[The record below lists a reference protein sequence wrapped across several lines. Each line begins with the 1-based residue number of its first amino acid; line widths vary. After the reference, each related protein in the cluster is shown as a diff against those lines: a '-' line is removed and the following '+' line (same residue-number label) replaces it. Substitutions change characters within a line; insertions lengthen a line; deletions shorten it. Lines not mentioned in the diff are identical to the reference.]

1 MARLP
6 DAGCVW
12 PVEAEEEVERTTM
25 LSGQDQRMATI
36 TVEGH
41 LTLSA
46 TINWHLSARKIDL
59 RALLRVILGPAK
71 VVDQAPLLEALN
83 YLHHAYGDR
92 RRKNGPA
99 AVLHCLRIAA
109 MLARVMP
116 EPTTL
121 DLLGA
126 LLHDKEEDL
135 TRDELGNAE
144 WDRLQAEFTRVLEK
158 IDSNH
163 RWFLGERIA
172 LLWRQS
178 SQTYYEYLGVVLSKV
193 RVMPDLLRCKLA
205 DRLDNTMD
213 IAVQRAPTEQNAFFE
228 LAFSMLFL
236 PGYQPESNDSVPDVE
251 SCVLLLSQLF
261 KNVVFMSMLRQQRLE
276 CIDDTTRRLF
286 NALANT
292 SSEQAQWAV
301 AALLSSPNL
310 GWQERR
316 NLLREMM
323 DYCAAGGM
331 AAVYRKDKGGLL
343 DGSFLEH
350 FAHPDDNIRKKQ
362 IESLY
367 SDKPLFIR
375 LLILY
380 IGIFANFL
388 ADPNYCVH
396 GIDRTGLHPVG

>member
-1 MARLP
+1 
-6 DAGCVW
+6 
-12 PVEAEEEVERTTM
+12 M
-25 LSGQDQRMATI
+25 LSGQDQRLAGLS
-36 TVEGH
+36 VEGH

-59 RALLRVILGPAK
+59 GALLRVILGPAK
-71 VVDQAPLLEALN
+71 VADQAPLLDAIS
-83 YLHHAYGDR
+83 YLHQAYGDR

-99 AVLHCLRIAA
+99 AVLHCLRVAA

-116 EPTTL
+116 APATL

-135 TRDELGNAE
+135 TREELGEAE
-144 WDRLQAEFTRVLEK
+144 WERLQTEFARVLQR

-178 SQTYYEYLGVVLSKV
+178 SQSYYDYLGVVLGKV
-193 RVMPDLLRCKLA
+193 RTMPDLLRCKLA

-213 IAVQRAPTEQNAFFE
+213 IAVQRTPTEQNAFFE
-228 LAFSMLFL
+228 LAFSMLFM
-236 PGYQPESNDSVPDVE
+236 PGYQPVPSDGTVVPDVE
-251 SCVLLLSQLF
+251 ACVLLVSQLF
-261 KNVVFMSMLRQQRLE
+261 KNVVLMSMLREQHLDRLDE
-276 CIDDTTRRLF
+276 TTARLF
-286 NALANT
+286 RALAAT

-301 AALLSSPNL
+301 AALLSTPAL
-310 GWQERR
+310 DWQARR
-316 NLLREMM
+316 DLLREMM

-331 AAVYRKDKGGLL
+331 AAIHRKDKGGIL

-350 FAHPDDNIRKKQ
+350 FAHPDDKVRKKR

-367 SDKPLFIR
+367 HDQPLFIR
-375 LLILY
+375 LLVLY
-380 IGIFANFL
+380 IGMFASFL
-388 ADPNYCVH
+388 ADPHYYLH
-396 GIDRTGLHPVG
+396 GIDSSGLHPVG

>member
-1 MARLP
+1 
-6 DAGCVW
+6 
-12 PVEAEEEVERTTM
+12 M
-25 LSGQDQRMATI
+25 LSVQEARPTRI

-59 RALLRVILGPAK
+59 RALLRVILGPAR
-71 VVDQAPLLEALN
+71 VSNQETLLEALN

-109 MLARVMP
+109 MLARLMP
-116 EPTTL
+116 APTTL

-135 TRDELGNAE
+135 TREELGAAE
-144 WDRLQAEFTRVLEK
+144 WDRLQAEFARVLDK

-172 LLWRQS
+172 LLWRQT
-178 SQTYYEYLGVVLSKV
+178 SQSYYEYVGVVLSKA
-193 RVMPDLLRCKLA
+193 RTMPDLLRCKLA

-213 IAVQRAPTEQNAFFE
+213 IAVQRTPTEHDDFFE
-228 LAFSMLFL
+228 MAFGMLFL
-236 PGYQPESNDSVPDVE
+236 PGYQPLANEGEVVPDVE
-251 SCVLLLSQLF
+251 ACVLLVSQLF
-261 KNVVFMSMLRQQRLE
+261 KNIVLMSMLREQRLDRLDE
-276 CIDDTTRRLF
+276 TTTRLF
-286 NALANT
+286 RALAAS

-301 AALLSSPNL
+301 TGLLSSPAL
-310 GWQERR
+310 DWQARR
-316 NLLREMM
+316 DLLRQMM

-331 AAVYRKDKGGLL
+331 AAVRNKEKGGLL

-350 FAHPDDNIRKKQ
+350 FANPDDRIRKKQ

-367 SDKPLFIR
+367 GNQPLFVR
-375 LLILY
+375 LLVLY
-380 IGIFANFL
+380 IGMFTSFL
-388 ADPNYCVH
+388 ADPQYYVH
-396 GIDRTGLHPVG
+396 GIDRTGLHPIA

>member
-1 MARLP
+1 
-6 DAGCVW
+6 
-12 PVEAEEEVERTTM
+12 M
-25 LSGQDQRMATI
+25 LSGQDTRLATL

-41 LTLSA
+41 LTFSA

-71 VVDQAPLLEALN
+71 VEDQAPLLEALT

-116 EPTTL
+116 APTTL

-126 LLHDKEEDL
+126 FLHDKEEDL
-135 TRDELGNAE
+135 TPDELGSAE
-144 WDRLQAEFTRVLEK
+144 WDRLQAEFARVLEK

-172 LLWRQS
+172 LLRRQS
-178 SQTYYEYLGVVLSKV
+178 SQSYYDYLDIVLSKG
-193 RVMPDLLRCKLA
+193 RTMPDLLHCKLA

-213 IAVQRAPTEQNAFFE
+213 IAVQRSPTQQNTFFE

-236 PGYQPESNDSVPDVE
+236 PNYQPPSSDGAVVPDLDA
-251 SCVLLLSQLF
+251 CVLLVSQLF
-261 KNVVFMSMLRQQRLE
+261 KNVVLMSMMRQQQLE
-276 CIDDTTRRLF
+276 SLDDTTSRLF
-286 NALANT
+286 RALAT
-292 SSEQAQWAV
+292 ISSEQAQWAV
-301 AALLSSPNL
+301 TALLSAPALSWL
-310 GWQERR
+310 ERR
-316 NLLREMM
+316 NLLHEMM
-323 DYCAAGGM
+323 DYCVAGGM
-331 AAVYRKDKGGLL
+331 AAIQRKDKGGLL

-350 FAHPDDNIRKKQ
+350 FAHPDDRTRKNQ

-367 SDKPLFIR
+367 NDKPLFIR
-375 LLILY
+375 VLVLY
-380 IGIFANFL
+380 IGMFASFL
-388 ADPNYCVH
+388 ADPQYYLH
-396 GIDRTGLHPVG
+396 GIDRTGLHPVD

>member
-1 MARLP
+1 
-6 DAGCVW
+6 
-12 PVEAEEEVERTTM
+12 M
-25 LSGQDQRMATI
+25 LSGYDPQLAKI
-36 TVEGH
+36 TVEGY

-59 RALLRVILGPAK
+59 RALLRVILGPVK
-71 VVDQAPLLEALN
+71 VADQAPLLEALS

-135 TRDELGNAE
+135 TREELGVAE
-144 WDRLQAEFTRVLEK
+144 WDRVQTEFARVLDK

-172 LLWRQS
+172 LLWRQNTQS
-178 SQTYYEYLGVVLSKV
+178 YYDYVGTVLSKV
-193 RVMPDLLRCKLA
+193 RTMPDLLHCKLA
-205 DRLDNTMD
+205 DRLDNTLD
-213 IAVQRAPTEQNAFFE
+213 IAVQRAPVDHSAFFE
-228 LAFSMLFL
+228 LAFGTLFL
-236 PGYQPESNDSVPDVE
+236 PDYQPGPSEGSVVPDVE
-251 SCVLLLSQLF
+251 ACVLLVSQLF
-261 KNVVFMSMLRQQRLE
+261 KNVILLSMLRQQQLTDLDE
-276 CIDDTTRRLF
+276 TTTRLF
-286 NALANT
+286 HALAAT

-301 AALLSSPNL
+301 AGLLSSPSL
-310 GWQERR
+310 SWQDRR

-323 DYCAAGGM
+323 DYCAGGGM
-331 AAVYRKDKGGLL
+331 AAIHRKEKGGLL

-350 FAHPDDNIRKKQ
+350 FATPDDRKRKKQ
-362 IESLY
+362 LEVLY
-367 SDKPLFIR
+367 YDRPLFIR
-375 LLILY
+375 VLVLY
-380 IGIFANFL
+380 IGMFTSFVG
-388 ADPNYCVH
+388 DPRYYLH
-396 GIDRTGLHPVG
+396 GIDRNGLHALD

>member
-1 MARLP
+1 MFSGLSSQEQRI
-6 DAGCVW
+6 AG
-12 PVEAEEEVERTTM
+12 
-25 LSGQDQRMATI
+25 LS
-36 TVEGH
+36 VEGH

-71 VVDQAPLLEALN
+71 VTDQEPLLEALN
-83 YLHHAYGDR
+83 YLHQAYGDR

-109 MLARVMP
+109 VLARVMP
-116 EPTTL
+116 APTTL

-135 TRDELGNAE
+135 TREELGDAE
-144 WDRLQAEFTRVLEK
+144 WSRLQAEFARVLEK

-178 SQTYYEYLGVVLSKV
+178 SQSYYDYLGVVLSKV
-193 RVMPDLLRCKLA
+193 RTMPDLLRCKLA

-213 IAVQRAPTEQNAFFE
+213 IAVQRIPTDQDVFFE
-228 LAFSMLFL
+228 LAFRMMFL
-236 PGYQPESNDSVPDVE
+236 PAYQPVPAEGTVFPDVE
-251 SCVLLLSQLF
+251 ASVLLVSQLF
-261 KNVVFMSMLRQQRLE
+261 KNVVLMSMLREQHLDRL
-276 CIDDTTRRLF
+276 DDTTARLF
-286 NALANT
+286 RALAAT

-301 AALLSSPNL
+301 ANLLASPALD
-310 GWQERR
+310 WQARR

-323 DYCAAGGM
+323 DYCASGGM
-331 AAVYRKDKGGLL
+331 NAIHSKDKGGLL

-350 FAHPDDNIRKKQ
+350 FAHPDDKIRKRQ
-362 IESLY
+362 IELLY
-367 SDKPLFIR
+367 GNQPLFIR
-375 LLILY
+375 LLVLY
-380 IGIFANFL
+380 IGMFSSFL
-388 ADPNYCVH
+388 ADPQYYLR
-396 GIDRTGLHPVG
+396 GIDHTGLHAVG

>member
-1 MARLP
+1 
-6 DAGCVW
+6 
-12 PVEAEEEVERTTM
+12 M
-25 LSGQDQRMATI
+25 LSGQDPRLATI

-71 VVDQAPLLEALN
+71 VVDQSPLLEALN

-116 EPTTL
+116 SPTTL

-126 LLHDKEEDL
+126 FLHDKEEDL
-135 TRDELGNAE
+135 TREELGQVE
-144 WDRLQAEFTRVLEK
+144 WDRVQSEFTRVLEK

-163 RWFLGERIA
+163 RWFLGERIG

-178 SQTYYEYLGVVLSKV
+178 SQSYYDYVGTVLTKV
-193 RVMPDLLRCKLA
+193 RTMPDLLRCKLA

-213 IAVQRAPTEQNAFFE
+213 IAVQRTPTEQNAYFE

-236 PGYQPESNDSVPDVE
+236 PGYQPVPNDGAVVPDVE
-251 SCVLLLSQLF
+251 ACVLLISQLF
-261 KNVVFMSMLRQQRLE
+261 KNVVLMSMLRQQELDHL
-276 CIDDTTRRLF
+276 DDTTARLF
-286 NALANT
+286 RALATT
-292 SSEQAQWAV
+292 SSEQAQWVV
-301 AALLSSPNL
+301 AGLLSSL
-310 GWQERR
+310 EIGWQERR
-316 NLLREMM
+316 SLLREMM
-323 DYCAAGGM
+323 DYCSSGGM
-331 AAVYRKDKGGLL
+331 AAIHRKDKGGLL

-350 FAHPDDNIRKKQ
+350 FANPDDRTRKKQ

-367 SDKPLFIR
+367 NDKPLFIR
-375 LLILY
+375 VLVLY
-380 IGIFANFL
+380 IGMFTSFL
-388 ADPNYCVH
+388 ADSHYYLH
-396 GIDRTGLHPVG
+396 GIDRTGLHPVE

>member
-1 MARLP
+1 VR
-6 DAGCVW
+6 DA
-12 PVEAEEEVERTTM
+12 ELATM
-25 LSGQDQRMATI
+25 LSGHDQRQAVI

-59 RALLRVILGPAK
+59 KALLRVILGPAK
-71 VVDQAPLLEALN
+71 VNDQAPLLEALN
-83 YLHHAYGDR
+83 YLHQAYGDR

-99 AVLHCLRIAA
+99 AVLHCLRLAA
-109 MLARVMP
+109 MLARMMP
-116 EPTTL
+116 SPTTL

-135 TRDELGNAE
+135 TREELGPAE
-144 WDRLQAEFTRVLEK
+144 WDRLQAEFARVLEK

-178 SQTYYEYLGVVLSKV
+178 SQSYYDYLGTVLSKV
-193 RVMPDLLRCKLA
+193 RTMPDLLRCKLA

-213 IAVQRAPTEQNAFFE
+213 IAVQRTPLERNAFFE
-228 LAFSMLFL
+228 LAFSMMFL
-236 PGYQPESNDSVPDVE
+236 PGFEPKPLEGTVVPDVE

-261 KNVVFMSMLRQQRLE
+261 KNVVLMSMMRSQEL
-276 CIDDTTRRLF
+276 DTLDETTGRLF
-286 NALANT
+286 SALAAT

-301 AALLSSPNL
+301 AALLSDPTL
-310 GWQERR
+310 DWRERR

-323 DYCAAGGM
+323 DYCSDGGM
-331 AAVYRKDKGGLL
+331 AAVHNKDKGGLL

-350 FAHPDDNIRKKQ
+350 FAHPDDRIRKRQ
-362 IESLY
+362 IESLF
-367 SDKPLFIR
+367 SNKPMFIR
-375 LLILY
+375 LLVLY
-380 IGIFANFL
+380 IGIFTSFL
-388 ADPNYCVH
+388 AAPHYYVR
-396 GIDRTGLHPVG
+396 GIDRHGLHPVG

>member
-1 MARLP
+1 M
-6 DAGCVW
+6 
-12 PVEAEEEVERTTM
+12 M
-25 LSGQDQRMATI
+25 LLQDQRPARI

-71 VVDQAPLLEALN
+71 VPNQETLLEALT

-116 EPTTL
+116 SPTTL

-135 TRDELGNAE
+135 TREELGDAE
-144 WDRLQAEFTRVLEK
+144 WDRLQGEFSRVLDK

-172 LLWRQS
+172 LLWRQA
-178 SQTYYEYLGVVLSKV
+178 SQSYYEYLGVVLSKV
-193 RVMPDLLRCKLA
+193 RTMPDLLRCKLA

-213 IAVQRAPTEQNAFFE
+213 IAVQRAPVEQNAFFE
-228 LAFSMLFL
+228 LAFRMMFL
-236 PGYQPESNDSVPDVE
+236 SGYQPESGEGTVVPDLE
-251 SCVLLLSQLF
+251 SCVLLVNQLF
-261 KNVVFMSMLRQQRLE
+261 KNVVLMSMLREQQLDRLDE
-276 CIDDTTRRLF
+276 TTERLF
-286 NALANT
+286 FALATT
-292 SSEQAQWAV
+292 SSEQAQWVV
-301 AALLSSPNL
+301 AALLSSPTL
-310 GWQERR
+310 TCQDRR
-316 NLLREMM
+316 TLLREMM
-323 DYCAAGGM
+323 DYCADGGM
-331 AAVYRKDKGGLL
+331 VAVYRKDKGGLL

-350 FAHPDDNIRKKQ
+350 FAHPDDKVRKQQ
-362 IESLY
+362 IELLY
-367 SDKPLFIR
+367 GNRRQFVR

-380 IGIFANFL
+380 IGMFSSFI
-388 ADPNYCVH
+388 ADPGYYLR
-396 GIDRTGLHPVG
+396 GIDRTGLHAIG

>member
-1 MARLP
+1 
-6 DAGCVW
+6 
-12 PVEAEEEVERTTM
+12 M
-25 LSGQDQRMATI
+25 LSVQDQRSGRI

-71 VVDQAPLLEALN
+71 VSNEDTLLEALS

-109 MLARVMP
+109 MLARIMP
-116 EPTTL
+116 EPATL

-135 TRDELGNAE
+135 TREELGAAE
-144 WDRLQAEFTRVLEK
+144 WDRLQAEFVRVLDK

-178 SQTYYEYLGVVLSKV
+178 SQSYYEYLGVVLSKA
-193 RVMPDLLRCKLA
+193 RTMPDLLRCKLA

-213 IAVQRAPTEQNAFFE
+213 IAVQRTPLEPNAFFE
-228 LAFSMLFL
+228 LAFRMMFL
-236 PGYQPESNDSVPDVE
+236 AGYQPPPTDGVVAPDVE
-251 SCVLLLSQLF
+251 ACVLLLSQLF
-261 KNVVFMSMLRQQRLE
+261 KNVVLMSMLRQQQL
-276 CIDDTTRRLF
+276 DTLDETTARLF
-286 NALANT
+286 HALATT
-292 SSEQAQWAV
+292 SSEQAQWVV
-301 AALLSSPNL
+301 ATLLSAPAL

-316 NLLREMM
+316 TLLREMM
-323 DYCAAGGM
+323 DYCAEGGM
-331 AAVYRKDKGGLL
+331 VAVYRKDKGGLL

-350 FAHPDDNIRKKQ
+350 FAHPDDKVRKQQ

-367 SDKPLFIR
+367 NDRRQFIR

-380 IGIFANFL
+380 IGMFTSFL
-388 ADPNYCVH
+388 SDPTYYLR
-396 GIDRTGLHPVG
+396 GIDRSGLHPMG

>member
-1 MARLP
+1 
-6 DAGCVW
+6 
-12 PVEAEEEVERTTM
+12 M
-25 LSGQDQRMATI
+25 LSVQDQRPAKI

-71 VVDQAPLLEALN
+71 VPNQATLLEALN

-109 MLARVMP
+109 MLARIMP

-135 TRDELGNAE
+135 TREELGAAE
-144 WDRLQAEFTRVLEK
+144 WDRLQAEFARVLDK

-178 SQTYYEYLGVVLSKV
+178 SQSYYEYLGVVLSKV
-193 RVMPDLLRCKLA
+193 RTMPDLLRCKLA

-213 IAVQRAPTEQNAFFE
+213 IAVQRTPIEQNAFFE
-228 LAFSMLFL
+228 LAFRMMFL
-236 PGYQPESNDSVPDVE
+236 SGYQPVAIDGVVAPDVE
-251 SCVLLLSQLF
+251 ACVLLLSQLF
-261 KNVVFMSMLRQQRLE
+261 KNVVLMSMLRQQQL
-276 CIDDTTRRLF
+276 DTLDETTERLF
-286 NALANT
+286 HALATT
-292 SSEQAQWAV
+292 SSEQAQWVV
-301 AALLSSPNL
+301 AALLSAPSL
-310 GWQERR
+310 SWQERR
-316 NLLREMM
+316 ILLREMM
-323 DYCAAGGM
+323 DYCADGGM

-350 FAHPDDNIRKKQ
+350 FAHPDDKIRKQ
-362 IESLY
+362 HIESLY
-367 SDKPLFIR
+367 DDRHQFIR

-380 IGIFANFL
+380 IGMFSSFIS
-388 ADPNYCVH
+388 DPSYYLR
-396 GIDRTGLHPVG
+396 GIDQTGLHAEG

>member
-1 MARLP
+1 MF
-6 DAGCVW
+6 AGLQGQEQRV
-12 PVEAEEEVERTTM
+12 AG
-25 LSGQDQRMATI
+25 LS
-36 TVEGH
+36 VEGH

-71 VVDQAPLLEALN
+71 VADQEPLLEALN
-83 YLHHAYGDR
+83 YLHQAYGDR

-116 EPTTL
+116 APTTL

-135 TRDELGNAE
+135 TREELGDAE
-144 WDRLQAEFTRVLEK
+144 WSRLQAEFARVLEK

-178 SQTYYEYLGVVLSKV
+178 TQTYYDYLGVVLSKV
-193 RVMPDLLRCKLA
+193 RTMPDLLRCKLA

-213 IAVQRAPTEQNAFFE
+213 IAVQRTPTDQSAFFE
-228 LAFSMLFL
+228 LIFRMMFL
-236 PGYQPESNDSVPDVE
+236 PAYQPVPADGAIFPDVE
-251 SCVLLLSQLF
+251 SSVLLVSQLF
-261 KNVVFMSMLRQQRLE
+261 KNVVLMSMLRRQHLDRL
-276 CIDDTTRRLF
+276 DDTTARLF
-286 NALANT
+286 RALAAT

-301 AALLSSPNL
+301 ANLLASPALS
-310 GWQERR
+310 WQARR
-316 NLLREMM
+316 DLLREMM
-323 DYCAAGGM
+323 DYCAGGGM
-331 AAVYRKDKGGLL
+331 TAIQTKEKGGLL

-350 FAHPDDNIRKKQ
+350 FAHPDDRVRKRQ
-362 IESLY
+362 IELLY
-367 SDKPLFIR
+367 DNQPLFIR
-375 LLILY
+375 LLVLY
-380 IGIFANFL
+380 IGMFSSFL
-388 ADPNYCVH
+388 ADPQYYLD
-396 GIDRTGLHPVG
+396 GIDHTGLHAVG

>member
-1 MARLP
+1 
-6 DAGCVW
+6 
-12 PVEAEEEVERTTM
+12 M
-25 LSGQDQRMATI
+25 LSGQDQRLAKI

-71 VVDQAPLLEALN
+71 VADQAPLLEALH
-83 YLHHAYGDR
+83 YLHQAYGDR

-109 MLARVMP
+109 LLARVMP
-116 EPTTL
+116 APTTL

-126 LLHDKEEDL
+126 FLHDKEEDL
-135 TRDELGNAE
+135 TREELGAAE
-144 WDRLQAEFTRVLEK
+144 WDRLQAEFARVLEK

-178 SQTYYEYLGVVLSKV
+178 SQSYYDYLGNVLSKV
-193 RVMPDLLRCKLA
+193 RTMPDLLRCKLA

-213 IAVQRAPTEQNAFFE
+213 IAVQQTPTERNAFFE
-228 LAFSMLFL
+228 LAFGILFL
-236 PGYQPESNDSVPDVE
+236 PRYQPEANEGGGVPDLE
-251 SCVLLLSQLF
+251 ACVLLLSQLF
-261 KNVVFMSMLRQQRLE
+261 KNVVLMSMMREQQLDFLDE
-276 CIDDTTRRLF
+276 TTTRLF
-286 NALANT
+286 RALAVN

-301 AALLSSPNL
+301 TALLSDPGL
-310 GWQERR
+310 DWQERR
-316 NLLREMM
+316 SLLREMM
-323 DYCAAGGM
+323 EYCSGGGM
-331 AAVYRKDKGGLL
+331 AAVHRKEKGGLL

-350 FAHPDDNIRKKQ
+350 FAHPDDRVRKRQ

-367 SDKPLFIR
+367 RDKPLFIR
-375 LLILY
+375 LLVLY
-380 IGIFANFL
+380 IGIFTSFQ
-388 ADPNYCVH
+388 ADPRYYLR
-396 GIDRTGLHPVG
+396 GIDRTGLHPVL